1 MAKGHDIGRGVFYR
15 ANNAPALPND
25 MDTKWVGKNK
35 LSVPFEVPFSLFN
48 NMSISMFNK
57 YYFHSNAAEMVA
69 KRVHYQTFFYPLDRL
84 LKWNL
89 VYGKRGFLQ
98 YQCVVP
104 KTNER
109 EAIKEILQIIS
120 AEGAGS
126 FLAVLKQFGDLESPG
141 ILSFP
146 RPGTTLA
153 LDFPNNGA
161 PTFKLL
167 RYLDEVVKAANG
179 AIYPAKDA
187 RMDVDTFRQS
197 FPQWES
203 IMPFVDPYF
212 SSSFWRRI
220 NGHNV

>member
-1 MAKGHDIGRGVFYR
+1 
-15 ANNAPALPND
+15 
-25 MDTKWVGKNK
+25 
-35 LSVPFEVPFSLFN
+35 
-48 NMSISMFNK
+48 
-57 YYFHSNAAEMVA
+57 MVA

-203 IMPFVDPYF
+203 ITPFVDPYF